1 MCYLQRSSSAG
12 AADCSPE
19 VMEARRQW
27 HSLSLH
33 VLKGKENF
41 PKFYTQCKYPLGMMV
56 PVRNFHMKK
65 KNKRISSQQ
74 IFSIRMTKGSSSKK
88 ESDNKQKSGTAG
100 MKKE

>member
-1 MCYLQRSSSAG
+1 MAQPESSCA
-12 AADCSPE
+12 E
-19 VMEARRQW
+19 R
-27 HSLSLH
+27 
-33 VLKGKENF
+33 KGEF
-41 PKFYTQCKYPLGMMV
+41 PKILYPV
-56 PVRNFHMKK
+56 QISFRNDGASKKFSHEK